1 MVLIIKRA
9 SFLEGFEKK
18 SDDSFLQAIVN
29 ETGLKS
35 DLESMQVT
43 FQSKIDTMSSQT
55 DLQTQLVSKTFVQY
69 VANIYEV
76 RMYLVMLNTYH
87 IKVS

>member
-1 MVLIIKRA
+1 M
-9 SFLEGFEKK
+9 EGFEKK
-18 SDDSFLQAIVN
+18 SDDPFLQAIVN

-55 DLQTQLVSKTFVQY
+55 DLQTQLVSKTFV
-69 VANIYEV
+69 
-76 RMYLVMLNTYH
+76 
-87 IKVS
+87 

>member
-18 SDDSFLQAIVN
+18 SDDPFLQAIVN

-43 FQSKIDTMSSQT
+43 FQSKIDTISSQA
-55 DLQTQLVSKTFVQY
+55 DLQTQLVSKTFVQSWAY
-69 VANIYEV
+69 
-76 RMYLVMLNTYH
+76 
-87 IKVS
+87 